1 MDERAAYVCVQADA
15 DRLPVLSQLAEL
27 RTAWAVEQ
35 GGAAAEGF
43 EERLG
48 AWWAAQHG
56 HRHAWLVHDDGG
68 RPVAM
73 GNVAV
78 FDRMPR
84 PGMPDARWAYVGN
97 VWVDPAHRRRGV
109 ATLLMR
115 AVVAWCRAEQM
126 ERIVLNPSE
135 ESLPLYRSLGFRAAD
150 DLMRLD
156 L

>member
-1 MDERAAYVCVQADA
+1 MGERAAYLCVKADA
-15 DRLPVLSQLAEL
+15 GNLAELAQL
-27 RTAWAVEQ
+27 RTAWTVEQ
-35 GGAAAEGF
+35 GGAPAEDFVERF
-43 EERLG
+43 E
-48 AWWAAQHG
+48 AWWEGQQG
-56 HRHAWLVHDDGG
+56 RRHAWLVHDGSD
-68 RPVAM
+68 RAVAM

-78 FDRMPR
+78 FERMPR
-84 PGMPDARWAYVGN
+84 PGLPDARWAYVGN

-115 AVVAWCRAEQM
+115 AVVTWCRAERM

-135 ESLPLYRSLGFRAAD
+135 ESLPLYRSLGFRTAD